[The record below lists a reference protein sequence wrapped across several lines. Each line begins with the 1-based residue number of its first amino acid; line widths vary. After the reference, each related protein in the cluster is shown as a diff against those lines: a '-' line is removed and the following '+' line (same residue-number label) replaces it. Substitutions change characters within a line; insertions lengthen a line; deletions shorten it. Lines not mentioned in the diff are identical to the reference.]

1 MLSYNTNYGQ
11 MSNAVLNDSQTLL
24 NDPEQLTTDGELS
37 FMSALWYYM
46 YPQYPKPSMHDVM
59 LGFFEPSQADIDANI
74 CTGCFGTTTNLINAQ
89 ECGQQSMDASLRAD
103 YFEDFCDE
111 LGGQCPLFNTECID

>member
-24 NDPEQLTTDGELS
+24 DDPEQLTTDGELS

-46 YPQYPKPSMHDVM
+46 YP
-59 LGFFEPSQADIDANI
+59 
-74 CTGCFGTTTNLINAQ
+74 
-89 ECGQQSMDASLRAD
+89 
-103 YFEDFCDE
+103 
-111 LGGQCPLFNTECID
+111 